1 MTDLVTSSGSHR
13 VGDIIP
19 SEDSRQILLLT
30 TWRSGSTFTGDLL
43 NQYPG
48 TFYYFEPLH
57 YYANRREQDVIQ
69 SEETFLKSLFQC
81 SFNRDNF
88 GYLQHVAQWANS
100 FLFKNHNFRL
110 WNSCK
115 NVLPLNTMCFLPE
128 FLSFSCKLH
137 PIKLIKT
144 VRIRLGSLTSLFSDP
159 KMNLKVILLVRD
171 PRGVFNSRSSEFVSA
186 WCRGEE
192 CASPT
197 KTCRDLRDDL
207 VAAKLLE
214 KHHPGRVTVI
224 RYEDLSLEPELLTR
238 RLLKFL
244 SLPWTEAI
252 SQFIRTHTI
261 SSEPEESK
269 KNIYTKFITIK

>member
-1 MTDLVTSSGSHR
+1 MTVPTLNITNISIVTFSGSHR

-19 SEDSRQILLLT
+19 AEDSRQIFLLT

-57 YYANRREQDVIQ
+57 YYANRRERDDIQ

-81 SFNRDNF
+81 TFNRDNF

-144 VRIRLGSLTSLFSDP
+144 VRIRLRSLTSLFSDS

-186 WCRGEE
+186 WCRGED
-192 CASPT
+192 CASPK
-197 KTCRDLRDDL
+197 KTCRDLTDDL
-207 VAAKLLE
+207 ETARLLE
-214 KHHPGRVTVI
+214 KHYPGKVTVI

-244 SLPWTEAI
+244 ALPWTEAI
-252 SQFIRTHTI
+252 SKFIRTHTI
-261 SSEPEESK
+261 SSEPQESDR
-269 KNIYTKFITIK
+269 I